1 MSRKG
6 EAIKLKLQ
14 KSRLLMMEVETLLAH
29 KFYNTLINRLY
40 YSCYHATKALL
51 LTKDLVSKTHSGSL
65 SLLNQKFV
73 QENKFDQVQAT
84 FFKSLMNERV
94 ESDYDDFM
102 IYDEALVISFIEPA
116 KKYQEYVFNLV
127 EKYLEE
133 NADDNPDQP
142 GMFHNT

>member
-73 QENKFDQVQAT
+73 QESKFDQVQAT

-102 IYDEALVISFIEPA
+102 IYDEAIVTSFIEPA
-116 KKYQEYVFNLV
+116 QKYQEYVFNLV

-133 NADDNPDQP
+133 NPDDNQDQP
-142 GMFHNT
+142 EMFHNT

>member
-142 GMFHNT
+142 GMFHNI